1 MSDTPRSRRSFVA
14 NLSAL
19 AGALGLTTSRVWAEE
34 PREPAPAT
42 GEWDLGWLDTLK
54 GKHRQVFSFGEM
66 QNGVGLAIVTNW
78 LDAHEEVYGLKPPK
92 VNAVVGIAN
101 KSFPINAS
109 DAIWAKYELG
119 KRYQV
124 NDPETDAPATRN
136 VFLHGRRNGLGKLVG
151 VELLQ
156 ARGTIFWQC
165 NNALTAVAAA
175 FARTTNQQMEAVKA
189 ELIAGLNPGVKLVP
203 AHTMLLGLAQE
214 HGCTY
219 EAIGG

>member
-1 MSDTPRSRRSFVA
+1 MSTSSRRSFVVS
-14 NLSAL
+14 LSAL
-19 AGALGLTTSRVWAEE
+19 AGAVGLPMSRLLAEE
-34 PREPAPAT
+34 ASAGPLPPGA
-42 GEWDLGWLDTLK
+42 WDLKWLDSLK

-136 VFLHGRRNGLGKLVG
+136 VFLHGRRNGLGKNVG
-151 VELLQ
+151 VEPLQ

-175 FARTTNQQMEAVKA
+175 FARTTNQQMDAVKA

-214 HGCTY
+214 RGCTY
-219 EAIGG
+219 ESIG